1 MKHNN
6 IRNFCVIS
14 HIDHGKTTLTDRFL
28 ELTKTIDKKDSSDR
42 ILDSNPIEQERGI
55 TIKLAPVRMNYTLNT
70 KPYIL
75 NLIDTPG
82 HVDFSYEVSRTLAA
96 CEGAVLLI
104 DATQG
109 IQAQTMA
116 NAYQAIKNNLAIIS
130 VINKIDLPNAEIK
143 KTLRQIQEIFGFN
156 PKDVIN
162 ISAKTGENV
171 LQLIKA
177 IIKQLPSPTGEKDKP
192 LKALVFNS
200 FYHPH
205 KGVIAYIRLFDGQ
218 INLNDN
224 LWLFAAKTSFS
235 VQEIGFFAP
244 DLKPVKKLSA
254 GEVGYIATGLKNISL
269 CQAGDTITIHPQPKS
284 VSPLPGYKEPKP
296 MVFMDFYPIDTHDFI
311 NLKTSL
317 EKLQLMDSSLS
328 FQAISSPILGS
339 GFKIGF
345 QGLLHAEIVIERLK
359 REYNIDLI
367 AASPSVEYKVELKKN
382 NQTISILS
390 PVNLPDPTLINQI
403 KEPFIEISI
412 FTPKKYIGNVLT
424 LCQNSR
430 GQLQHQK
437 YFGSQVHLT
446 YNLPL
451 SELVSGFFDRLK
463 STSSGFASLDW
474 KFLEFRPADIV
485 KLQVLLNRQP
495 VDSLSQLVIR
505 SKAQKLAEK
514 LAKKL
519 KQLIPRQQFEVPIQ
533 IAIGGKIIARE
544 TIKAFR
550 KDVTAKLYGGDQ
562 TRKDKLLK
570 KQKKGKK
577 RLKQIGRL
585 NLPPE
590 VFKVALSLDTN

>member
-1 MKHNN
+1 MK
-6 IRNFCVIS
+6 
-14 HIDHGKTTLTDRFL
+14 
-28 ELTKTIDKKDSSDR
+28 
-42 ILDSNPIEQERGI
+42 
-55 TIKLAPVRMNYTLNT
+55 
-70 KPYIL
+70 YIL
-75 NLIDTPG
+75 P
-82 HVDFSYEVSRTLAA
+82 
-96 CEGAVLLI
+96 C
-104 DATQG
+104 
-109 IQAQTMA
+109 
-116 NAYQAIKNNLAIIS
+116 
-130 VINKIDLPNAEIK
+130 
-143 KTLRQIQEIFGFN
+143 FGFN

-171 LQLIKA
+171 LQLIKE
-177 IIKQLPSPTGEKDKP
+177 IIKQLPPPAGEKEKP

-200 FYHPH
+200 FYHSH
-205 KGVIAYIRLFDGQ
+205 KGVIAYVRLFNGQ

-224 LWLFAAKTSFS
+224 LWLFATKTSFS
-235 VQEIGFFAP
+235 AQEIGFFAP

-254 GEVGYIATGLKNISL
+254 GEVGYVATGLKNISL
-269 CQAGDTITIHPQPKS
+269 CQVGDTITVYPKPKS
-284 VSPLPGYKEPKP
+284 ITVLPGYKEPKP

-328 FQAISSPILGS
+328 FQGITSPILGS

-359 REYNIDLI
+359 REYGVDLI

-390 PVNLPDPTLINQI
+390 PTNLPDPTLINQI

-412 FTPKKYIGNVLT
+412 FTPQQYIGNVLT

-430 GQLQHQK
+430 GQLQNQK

-446 YNLPL
+446 YHLPL

-474 KFLEFRPADIV
+474 KFLGFRSADIV

-505 SKAQKLAEK
+505 SKAQKLAGK

-590 VFKVALSLDTN
+590 VFKAALTLDTN